1 VNAEGSWEWPSGCC
15 TRPALDCRGSKSIR
29 LDDNRL
35 VYEGFCADV
44 SFGGGYA
51 IGSQSVNEFLENG
64 PLDVQVPPS
73 LVDDIRA
80 HLSRPG
86 P

>member
-1 VNAEGSWEWPSGCC
+1 MNAARSWEWQSGCC
-15 TRPALDCRGSKSIR
+15 TRPGLDCRGSKAIR

-51 IGSQSVNEFLENG
+51 IGSQSLPEFLENG
-64 PLDVQVPPS
+64 PLDVQVPHT
-73 LVDDIRA
+73 LVEDIRA
-80 HLSRPG
+80 HLSLPD